1 MPWMTRTRGKPE
13 KPKKPEKSKKPVKL
27 KKMVKL
33 KKTVKS
39 WRRKQRNR
47 RLYRQPELQKN
58 LSRELQPGIP
68 FWMLLS
74 GGLRQQLFLR

>member
-1 MPWMTRTRGKPE
+1 MPWMTRMTG
-13 KPKKPEKSKKPVKL
+13 KPEKSKKTEKS
-27 KKMVKL
+27 KKPVKL

-47 RLYRQPELQKN
+47 RLNHWSELQKN
-58 LSRELQPGIP
+58 LSQELQPGVL